1 MSGEQDKGG
10 ADAGQDVNVTV
21 HDYDPV
27 RPAPPKKSKARGAVT
42 SDDDTKDLVVED
54 ERAEGDE

>member
-10 ADAGQDVNVTV
+10 ADAGQDVGTVTV

-27 RPAPPKKSKARGAVT
+27 RPAPPKKPKAKPAK
-42 SDDDTKDLVVED
+42 SAD
-54 ERAEGDE
+54 EGDE

>member
-10 ADAGQDVNVTV
+10 ADAGQQDVPTVTV

-27 RPAPPKKSKARGAVT
+27 RPAPPKKPAKKPTKADG
-42 SDDDTKDLVVED
+42 ED
-54 ERAEGDE
+54 E